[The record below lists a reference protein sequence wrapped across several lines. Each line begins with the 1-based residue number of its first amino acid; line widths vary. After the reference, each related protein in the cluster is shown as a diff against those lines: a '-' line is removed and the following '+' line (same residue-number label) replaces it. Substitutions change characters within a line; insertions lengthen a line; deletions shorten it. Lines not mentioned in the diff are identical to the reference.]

1 MPLTISEVGGEKLRA
16 RLVRS
21 RISVGMKVVTSGL
34 WNICCFILYFE
45 FIFEFISIFY
55 WANLHLLPCQVSLE
69 MELEAKGDF
78 SAWTGHIW
86 SVWIGSILIWSISVE
101 SILVFVRFV
110 QELPAVQIKLSSL
123 LVSFQN
129 HLLKEK
135 CEMCMADFRDLIGPR
150 KNVDNK
156 SVTFPQMKSTKSC
169 PSESISMRHTFEMA
183 SNLHLNFKNCT
194 LVNLAIKRE
203 VLKTWVA
210 SKSSSPRCL
219 QYKSG

>member
-1 MPLTISEVGGEKLRA
+1 
-16 RLVRS
+16 
-21 RISVGMKVVTSGL
+21 
-34 WNICCFILYFE
+34 
-45 FIFEFISIFY
+45 
-55 WANLHLLPCQVSLE
+55 

-78 SAWTGHIW
+78 LVWTGHIW
-86 SVWIGSILIWSISVE
+86 SFCIGSIFIWSISVE

-183 SNLHLNFKNCT
+183 SNLYQSPAQLFQHVDPIAGVLIPVFIMFKHFKNCT

-219 QYKSG
+219 QYKPGCFSSN